1 MNWLSPLQPER
12 MSMPCTYPHHD
23 WLMYILYSCDAEFL
37 GQVARGAAAGVAA
50 QHGNREGVLDA
61 LRPYTPGPGDCMH
74 LARIKLLI
82 LLDQDEGTR
91 RRLCEYT
98 TKGPARDWKPVCPQK
113 AARFYAE
120 LHHELI
126 PAWIKDETVTS
137 SEFVDRVRMAYLIS

>member
-1 MNWLSPLQPER
+1 

-23 WLMYILYSCDAEFL
+23 WLMYILYSCDAPFL
-37 GQVARGAAAGVAA
+37 GQIIRGAMAGIAQQHAATK
-50 QHGNREGVLDA
+50 NKEGMAEA
-61 LRPYTPGPGDCMH
+61 LAPYSPGPSDCMH
-74 LARIKLLI
+74 TTRIKLLV

-98 TKGPARDWKPVCPQK
+98 SKGAARDWLPVCPHK

-120 LHHELI
+120 LHDTLI